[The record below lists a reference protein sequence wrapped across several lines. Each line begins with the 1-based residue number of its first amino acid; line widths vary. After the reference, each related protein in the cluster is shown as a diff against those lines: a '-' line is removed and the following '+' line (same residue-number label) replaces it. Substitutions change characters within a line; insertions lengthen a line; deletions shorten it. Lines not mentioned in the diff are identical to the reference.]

1 MLYLENDDKLNRS
14 INDFASHVEQYAKT
28 SEDKLIMAAA
38 MLSVVKAIYLDYAL
52 KGQIAETVFEKQ
64 LEDVF
69 QINLLKPTL
78 H

>member
-38 MLSVVKAIYLDYAL
+38 MLSVVKAIYL
-52 KGQIAETVFEKQ
+52 
-64 LEDVF
+64 
-69 QINLLKPTL
+69 N
-78 H
+78 